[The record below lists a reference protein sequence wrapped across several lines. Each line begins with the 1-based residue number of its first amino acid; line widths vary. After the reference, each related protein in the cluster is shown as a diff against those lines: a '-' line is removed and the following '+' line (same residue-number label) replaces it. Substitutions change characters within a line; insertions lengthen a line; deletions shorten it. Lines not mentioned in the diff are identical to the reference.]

1 MRLEDL
7 VIGVVCNRDGL
18 LEHFPY
24 LFYVSPENLLA
35 KVQID
40 YENVYKHWAQQGTQH
55 ECTLKYKH

>member
-40 YENVYKHWAQQGTQH
+40 YKNVYKN
-55 ECTLKYKH
+55 